1 MEAPLFLLTLFLI
14 SLINPISAVDFI
26 FNGFD
31 DSPSPSSR
39 LSLFGIAKIES
50 KILTLTNQT
59 SFSTG
64 RALYSQIIPTKDPV
78 TSSVLPFSTSFI
90 FTMAPSKNTL
100 SGHGIVFLFAPTT
113 GINGTSS
120 AQHLGLFNLTNN
132 GNPNNHVFGVE
143 FDVFANQEFNDID
156 ANHVGIDV
164 NSLSSVY
171 SNTSGFWSDGDG
183 NGNRVF
189 KPLKLNDGRNYQVW
203 IDYRDFV
210 INVTIQ
216 VAGEIRPKI
225 PLLSKSLNLSGVL
238 EDEMF
243 VGFTAATG
251 RLVQSHMILAW
262 SFSNSN
268 FSLGDSLITTGLPS
282 FVIPK
287 ESIVKSKWFVSVL
300 VLICFL
306 VVSLIGLVAFVVVR
320 KRLERERKRALMED
334 WEMEYWPHRISYEEI
349 ESGTKGFDE
358 KNVIGIG
365 GNGKVYKG
373 LLQGG
378 VVEVAVKRISQESS
392 DGMREFVAEIS
403 SLGRLKHR
411 NLVSL
416 RGWCK
421 KDIGSFMLIYDYM
434 DNGSL
439 DRWIFERDDKKY
451 TLSCEERIQI
461 LKGVASGILYLH
473 EGWESK
479 VLHRDIKA
487 SNVLLDRDMIPRLSD
502 FGLARVHGHEQA
514 IRTTRVVGTAGY
526 LAPEVVKTGRA
537 STQTDVFAYGILVLE
552 VMCGRRPIEEGKKP
566 LMDWVWGLMEKGE
579 ILRGLD
585 PRMTTSQAI
594 DEAERVLQLGLLC
607 AHPDP
612 RKRPSMRQVVQVF
625 EGDKAEIFEA
635 ESSED
640 VESWMLKKMGSRGSS
655 QEFWYGS
662 SSHPTIEQIR
672 LHSLS
677 VSLSSWNSSI
687 LEGR

>member
-1 MEAPLFLLTLFLI
+1 MKAPLFLLTLLLI
-14 SLINPISAVDFI
+14 LLLNPISAVDFV

-31 DSPSPSSR
+31 DSPSH
-39 LSLFGIAKIES
+39 LSLFGNATIES
-50 KILTLTNQT
+50 KVLTLTNQT
-59 SFSTG
+59 SYSTG
-64 RALYSQIIPTKDPV
+64 RALYNTTIRTKDPT

-90 FTMAPSKNTL
+90 FAMAPSKNAVL
-100 SGHGIVFLFAPTT
+100 SGHGLVFLFAPST

-132 GNPNNHVFGVE
+132 GDPTNHVFGVE

-156 ANHVGIDV
+156 ANHVGIDL
-164 NSLSSVY
+164 NSLESVF
-171 SNTSGFWSDGDG
+171 SNTSGFWSGDDE
-183 NGNRVF
+183 RSPVF
-189 KPLKLNDGRNYQVW
+189 EPLKLNNGRNYQVW
-203 IDYRDFV
+203 IDYRDSIV
-210 INVTIQ
+210 NVTIQ
-216 VAGEIRPKI
+216 IAGKIRPKT
-225 PLLSKSLNLSGVL
+225 PLLSKPLNLSGVV

-251 RLVQSHMILAW
+251 RLVQSHKVLAW
-262 SFSNSN
+262 SFSNTN
-268 FSLGDSLITTGLPS
+268 FSLSDGLITTGLPS

-287 ESIVKSKWFVSVL
+287 DTILKKTWFVFVL
-300 VLICFL
+300 ALICFL
-306 VVSLIGLVAFVVVR
+306 VLSLVGFVTFVVVR
-320 KRLERERKRALMED
+320 RRMEIARKRALMED

-358 KNVIGIG
+358 KNVIGVG

-378 VVEVAVKRISQESS
+378 AVEVAVKRISQESS

-421 KDIGSFMLIYDYM
+421 KEVGSFMLVYDYM
-434 DNGSL
+434 ENGSL
-439 DRWIFERDDKKY
+439 DRWIFEEDEKKHV
-451 TLSCEERIQI
+451 LSCEERIQI

-473 EGWESK
+473 EGWDSK

-537 STQTDVFAYGILVLE
+537 STQTDVFAYGVLVLE
-552 VMCGRRPIEEGKKP
+552 VMCGRRPIEEGKRP
-566 LMDWVWGLMEKGE
+566 LMDWVWGLLEKGE
-579 ILRGLD
+579 IVSGLD
-585 PRMTTSQAI
+585 PRMVVMREGS

-612 RKRPSMRQVVQVF
+612 AKRPSMRQVVQVF
-625 EGDKAEIFEA
+625 EGEKAEVFGA

-640 VESWMLKKMGSRGSS
+640 VESWMVMKFGSWRSS
-655 QEFWYGS
+655 REFSYGS
-662 SSHPTIEQIR
+662 SSHPTIEQVR
-672 LHSLS
+672 LQSLD

-687 LEGR
+687 LDGR

>member
-1 MEAPLFLLTLFLI
+1 MKALLFLLTLFLI
-14 SLINPISAVDFI
+14 LLNPISAIDFI
-26 FNGFD
+26 FNGFN
-31 DSPSPSSR
+31 DSSSNV
-39 LSLFGIAKIES
+39 SLFGIATIES

-59 SFSTG
+59 SFATG
-64 RALYSQIIPTKDPV
+64 RALYSKIIRTKDPV

-90 FTMAPSKNTL
+90 FTMAPYKNTL
-100 SGHGIVFLFAPTT
+100 PGHGIVFLFAPST
-113 GINGTSS
+113 GINGSSS

-132 GNPNNHVFGVE
+132 GNPSNHIFGVE
-143 FDVFANQEFNDID
+143 FDVFANQEFSDID

-164 NSLSSVY
+164 NSLHSVY
-171 SNTSGFWSDGDG
+171 SNTSGYWSDDG
-183 NGNRVF
+183 VVF

-210 INVTIQ
+210 VNVTMQ
-216 VAGEIRPKI
+216 VAGKIRPKI
-225 PLLSKSLNLSGVL
+225 PLLSTSLNLSDVV

-251 RLVQSHMILAW
+251 RLVQSHKILAW

-268 FSLGDSLITTGLPS
+268 FSLSNSLITTGLPS
-282 FVIPK
+282 FVLPK
-287 ESIVKSKWFVSVL
+287 DSIVKAKWFVFVL

-306 VVSLIGLVAFVVVR
+306 VVALVGLVLFAVVR
-320 KRLERERKRALMED
+320 KRLERARKRALMED
-334 WEMEYWPHRISYEEI
+334 WEMEYWPHRIPYEEI

-421 KDIGSFMLIYDYM
+421 KEVGSFMLVYDYM
-434 DNGSL
+434 ENGSL
-439 DRWIFERDDKKY
+439 DRWIFENDEKIT
-451 TLSCEERIQI
+451 TLSCEERIRI

-502 FGLARVHGHEQA
+502 FGLARVHGHEQPV
-514 IRTTRVVGTAGY
+514 RTTRVVGTAGY

-566 LMDWVWGLMEKGE
+566 LMDWVWGLMERGE
-579 ILRGLD
+579 ILNGLD
-585 PRMTTSQAI
+585 PQMMMTQGVTEVI

-612 RKRPSMRQVVQVF
+612 AKRPSMRQVVQVF

-640 VESWMLKKMGSRGSS
+640 VESWMLMKMGSRGSS
-655 QEFWYGS
+655 REFWYGS
-662 SSHPTIEQIR
+662 SSHPTMEQIR
-672 LHSLS
+672 LQSLS

>member
-1 MEAPLFLLTLFLI
+1 
-14 SLINPISAVDFI
+14 
-26 FNGFD
+26 
-31 DSPSPSSR
+31 
-39 LSLFGIAKIES
+39 
-50 KILTLTNQT
+50 
-59 SFSTG
+59 
-64 RALYSQIIPTKDPV
+64 
-78 TSSVLPFSTSFI
+78 
-90 FTMAPSKNTL
+90 MAPYKNTL
-100 SGHGIVFLFAPTT
+100 PGHGIVFLFAPST
-113 GINGTSS
+113 GINGSSS

-132 GNPNNHVFGVE
+132 GNPSNHIFGVE
-143 FDVFANQEFNDID
+143 FDVFANQEFSDID

-164 NSLSSVY
+164 NSLHSVY
-171 SNTSGFWSDGDG
+171 SNTSGYWSDDG
-183 NGNRVF
+183 VVF

-210 INVTIQ
+210 VNVTMQ
-216 VAGEIRPKI
+216 VAGKIRPKI
-225 PLLSKSLNLSGVL
+225 PLLSTSLNLSDVV

-251 RLVQSHMILAW
+251 RLVQSHKILAW

-268 FSLGDSLITTGLPS
+268 FSLSNSLITTGLPS
-282 FVIPK
+282 FVLPK
-287 ESIVKSKWFVSVL
+287 DSIVKAKWFVFVL

-306 VVSLIGLVAFVVVR
+306 VVALVGLVLFAVVR
-320 KRLERERKRALMED
+320 KRLERARKRALMED
-334 WEMEYWPHRISYEEI
+334 WEMEYWPHRIPYEEI

-421 KDIGSFMLIYDYM
+421 KEVGSFMLVYDYM
-434 DNGSL
+434 ENGSL
-439 DRWIFERDDKKY
+439 DRWIFENDEKIT
-451 TLSCEERIQI
+451 TLSCEERIRI

-502 FGLARVHGHEQA
+502 FGLARVHGHEQPV
-514 IRTTRVVGTAGY
+514 RTTRVVGTAGY

-566 LMDWVWGLMEKGE
+566 LMDWVWGLMERGE
-579 ILRGLD
+579 ILNGLD
-585 PRMTTSQAI
+585 PQMMMTQGVTEVI

-612 RKRPSMRQVVQVF
+612 AKRPSMRQVVQVF

-640 VESWMLKKMGSRGSS
+640 VESWMLMKMGSRGSS
-655 QEFWYGS
+655 REFWYGS

-672 LHSLS
+672 LQSLS

>member
-1 MEAPLFLLTLFLI
+1 
-14 SLINPISAVDFI
+14 
-26 FNGFD
+26 
-31 DSPSPSSR
+31 
-39 LSLFGIAKIES
+39 
-50 KILTLTNQT
+50 
-59 SFSTG
+59 
-64 RALYSQIIPTKDPV
+64 
-78 TSSVLPFSTSFI
+78 
-90 FTMAPSKNTL
+90 MAPFKNTL
-100 SGHGIVFLFAPTT
+100 SGHGLVFLFAPTT

-132 GNPNNHVFGVE
+132 GNPSNHVFGVE

-171 SNTSGFWSDGDG
+171 SNTSGFWSDG
-183 NGNRVF
+183 VF

-216 VAGEIRPKI
+216 VAGEIRPKV
-225 PLLSKSLNLSGVL
+225 PLISKSLNLSSVL

-268 FSLGDSLITTGLPS
+268 FTFSDGLITTGLPS

-287 ESIVKSKWFVSVL
+287 ESIVKSKWFVAVL
-300 VLICFL
+300 VLVCFL
-306 VVSLIGLVAFVVVR
+306 VVGFVGFVVFVVVR
-320 KRLERERKRALMED
+320 KRLEKARKRALMED
-334 WEMEYWPHRISYEEI
+334 WEMEYWPHRITYEEI

-411 NLVSL
+411 NLVTL

-421 KDIGSFMLIYDYM
+421 KEVGSFMLVYDYM
-434 DNGSL
+434 ENGSL
-439 DRWIFERDDKKY
+439 DQWIFERDDEKH

-526 LAPEVVKTGRA
+526 LAPEVVKTGRG
-537 STQTDVFAYGILVLE
+537 STQTDVFAYGVLVLE

-579 ILRGLD
+579 HQRGLD
-585 PRMTTSQAI
+585 PRMAMTQGS

-612 RKRPSMRQVVQVF
+612 RKRPSMRQVIQVF
-625 EGDKAEIFEA
+625 EGDKSEIFEA

-640 VESWMLKKMGSRGSS
+640 VEAWMLKTMGSRGSS

-672 LHSLS
+672 LQSLS

>member
-1 MEAPLFLLTLFLI
+1 
-14 SLINPISAVDFI
+14 
-26 FNGFD
+26 
-31 DSPSPSSR
+31 
-39 LSLFGIAKIES
+39 
-50 KILTLTNQT
+50 
-59 SFSTG
+59 
-64 RALYSQIIPTKDPV
+64 
-78 TSSVLPFSTSFI
+78 
-90 FTMAPSKNTL
+90 MAPYKNTL
-100 SGHGIVFLFAPTT
+100 PGHGIVFLFAPTT
-113 GINGTSS
+113 GINGSSS

-132 GNPNNHVFGVE
+132 GNPSNHIFGVE
-143 FDVFANQEFNDID
+143 FDVFANQEFSDID

-164 NSLSSVY
+164 NSLHSVY
-171 SNTSGFWSDGDG
+171 SNTSGYWSD
-183 NGNRVF
+183 NGEF

-203 IDYRDFV
+203 IDYRDFIV
-210 INVTIQ
+210 NVTMQ
-216 VAGEIRPKI
+216 VAGKIRPKT
-225 PLLSKSLNLSGVL
+225 PLLTTSLNLSGVV

-251 RLVQSHMILAW
+251 RLVQSHKILAW

-268 FSLGDSLITTGLPS
+268 FSLSDSLITTGLPS
-282 FVIPK
+282 FVLPK
-287 ESIVKSKWFVSVL
+287 DSILKAKWFVFVL
-300 VLICFL
+300 TLICFL
-306 VVSLIGLVAFVVVR
+306 VVAVVGLVLFAVVR
-320 KRLERERKRALMED
+320 KRLEKARKRALMED
-334 WEMEYWPHRISYEEI
+334 WEMEYWPHRIPYEEI

-378 VVEVAVKRISQESS
+378 GVEVAVKRISQESS

-421 KDIGSFMLIYDYM
+421 KEIGSFMLIYDYM
-434 DNGSL
+434 ENGSL
-439 DRWIFERDDKKY
+439 DRWIFENDQKKT
-451 TLSCEERIQI
+451 TLSCEERIRI

-487 SNVLLDRDMIPRLSD
+487 SNVLLDRDMIPRLTD

-514 IRTTRVVGTAGY
+514 VRTTRVVGTAGY

-552 VMCGRRPIEEGKKP
+552 VMCGRRPIEEGKKS
-566 LMDWVWGLMEKGE
+566 LMDWVWGLMERGE
-579 ILRGLD
+579 ILNGLD
-585 PRMTTSQAI
+585 PQMIMTQAI

-612 RKRPSMRQVVQVF
+612 AKRPSMRQVVQVF

-635 ESSED
+635 DSSED
-640 VESWMLKKMGSRGSS
+640 VETWMLNKMGSRGISR
-655 QEFWYGS
+655 EFWYGS

-672 LHSLS
+672 LQSLS

>member
-1 MEAPLFLLTLFLI
+1 
-14 SLINPISAVDFI
+14 
-26 FNGFD
+26 
-31 DSPSPSSR
+31 
-39 LSLFGIAKIES
+39 
-50 KILTLTNQT
+50 
-59 SFSTG
+59 
-64 RALYSQIIPTKDPV
+64 
-78 TSSVLPFSTSFI
+78 
-90 FTMAPSKNTL
+90 MAPYKNTL
-100 SGHGIVFLFAPTT
+100 PGHGIVFLFAPST
-113 GINGTSS
+113 GINGSSS

-132 GNPNNHVFGVE
+132 GNPSNHIFGVE
-143 FDVFANQEFNDID
+143 FDVFANQEFSDID

-164 NSLSSVY
+164 NSLHSVY
-171 SNTSGFWSDGDG
+171 SNTSGYWSDDG
-183 NGNRVF
+183 VVF

-210 INVTIQ
+210 VNVTMQ
-216 VAGEIRPKI
+216 VAGKIRPKI
-225 PLLSKSLNLSGVL
+225 PLLSTSLNLSGVV

-251 RLVQSHMILAW
+251 RLVQSHKILAW

-268 FSLGDSLITTGLPS
+268 FSLSNSLITTGLPS
-282 FVIPK
+282 FVLPK
-287 ESIVKSKWFVSVL
+287 DSILKAKWFVFVL

-306 VVSLIGLVAFVVVR
+306 VVALVGLVLFAVVR
-320 KRLERERKRALMED
+320 KRLERARKRALMED
-334 WEMEYWPHRISYEEI
+334 WELEYWPHRIPYEEI

-358 KNVIGIG
+358 KNMIGIG

-421 KDIGSFMLIYDYM
+421 KEVGSFMLVYDYM
-434 DNGSL
+434 ENGSL
-439 DRWIFERDDKKY
+439 DRWIFENDEKKT
-451 TLSCEERIQI
+451 TLSCEERIRI

-473 EGWESK
+473 EGWEAK

-502 FGLARVHGHEQA
+502 FGLARVHGHEQPV
-514 IRTTRVVGTAGY
+514 RTTRVVGTAGY

-566 LMDWVWGLMEKGE
+566 LMDWVWGLMERGE
-579 ILRGLD
+579 ILNGLD
-585 PRMTTSQAI
+585 PQMMMTQGVTEVI

-612 RKRPSMRQVVQVF
+612 AKRPSMRQVVQVF

-640 VESWMLKKMGSRGSS
+640 VESWMLMKMGSRGSS
-655 QEFWYGS
+655 REFWYGS

-672 LHSLS
+672 LQSLS

>member
-1 MEAPLFLLTLFLI
+1 MKALLFLLTLFLI
-14 SLINPISAVDFI
+14 LLNPISAIDFI
-26 FNGFD
+26 FNGFN
-31 DSPSPSSR
+31 DSSSNV
-39 LSLFGIAKIES
+39 SLFGIATIES

-59 SFSTG
+59 SFATG
-64 RALYSQIIPTKDPV
+64 RALYSKIIRTKDPV

-90 FTMAPSKNTL
+90 FTMAPYKNTL
-100 SGHGIVFLFAPTT
+100 PGHGIVFLFAPST
-113 GINGTSS
+113 GINGSSS

-132 GNPNNHVFGVE
+132 GNPSNHIFGVE
-143 FDVFANQEFNDID
+143 FDVFANQEFSDID

-164 NSLSSVY
+164 NSLHSVY
-171 SNTSGFWSDGDG
+171 SNTSGYWSDDG
-183 NGNRVF
+183 VVF

-210 INVTIQ
+210 VNVTMQ
-216 VAGEIRPKI
+216 VVGKIRPKI
-225 PLLSKSLNLSGVL
+225 PLLSTSLNLSGVV
-238 EDEMF
+238 EEEMF

-251 RLVQSHMILAW
+251 RLVQSHKILAW

-268 FSLGDSLITTGLPS
+268 FSLSDSLITTGLPS
-282 FVIPK
+282 FVLPK
-287 ESIVKSKWFVSVL
+287 DSILKAKWFVFVL

-306 VVSLIGLVAFVVVR
+306 VVALVGLVLFAVVR
-320 KRLERERKRALMED
+320 KRLEKARKRALMED
-334 WEMEYWPHRISYEEI
+334 WEMEYWPHRIPYEEI

-421 KDIGSFMLIYDYM
+421 KEVGSFMLVYDYM
-434 DNGSL
+434 ENGSL
-439 DRWIFERDDKKY
+439 DRWIFENDEKKT

-502 FGLARVHGHEQA
+502 FGLARVHGHEQPV
-514 IRTTRVVGTAGY
+514 RTTRVVGTAGY

-537 STQTDVFAYGILVLE
+537 STHTDVFAYGILVLE

-566 LMDWVWGLMEKGE
+566 LMDWVWGLMERGE
-579 ILRGLD
+579 ILNGLD
-585 PRMTTSQAI
+585 PKMMMTQAITQVI

-612 RKRPSMRQVVQVF
+612 GKRPSMRQVVQVF

-640 VESWMLKKMGSRGSS
+640 VESWMLMKMGSRGSS
-655 QEFWYGS
+655 REFWYGS

-672 LHSLS
+672 LQSLS

>member
-1 MEAPLFLLTLFLI
+1 MKALLFLLTLFLI
-14 SLINPISAVDFI
+14 LPNPISAIDFI
-26 FNGFD
+26 FNGFN
-31 DSPSPSSR
+31 DSSSNV
-39 LSLFGIAKIES
+39 SLFGIATIES

-59 SFSTG
+59 SFATG
-64 RALYSQIIPTKDPV
+64 RALYSKIIRTKDPV
-78 TSSVLPFSTSFI
+78 TTSVLPFSTSFI
-90 FTMAPSKNTL
+90 FTMAPYKNTL
-100 SGHGIVFLFAPTT
+100 PGHGIVFLFAPST
-113 GINGTSS
+113 GINGSSS

-132 GNPNNHVFGVE
+132 GNPSNHIFGVE
-143 FDVFANQEFNDID
+143 FDVFANQEFSDID

-164 NSLSSVY
+164 NSLHSVY
-171 SNTSGFWSDGDG
+171 SNTSGYWSDDG
-183 NGNRVF
+183 VVF

-210 INVTIQ
+210 VNVTMQ
-216 VAGEIRPKI
+216 VAGKIRPKI
-225 PLLSKSLNLSGVL
+225 PLLSTSLNLSDVV

-251 RLVQSHMILAW
+251 RLVQSHKILAW

-268 FSLGDSLITTGLPS
+268 FSLSNSLITTGLPS
-282 FVIPK
+282 FVLPK
-287 ESIVKSKWFVSVL
+287 DSIVKAKWFVFVL

-306 VVSLIGLVAFVVVR
+306 VVALVGLVLFAVVR
-320 KRLERERKRALMED
+320 KRLERARKRALMED
-334 WEMEYWPHRISYEEI
+334 WEMEYWPHRIPYEEI

-421 KDIGSFMLIYDYM
+421 KEVGSFMLVYDYM
-434 DNGSL
+434 ENGSL
-439 DRWIFERDDKKY
+439 DRWIFENDEKIT
-451 TLSCEERIQI
+451 TLSCEERIRI

-502 FGLARVHGHEQA
+502 FGLARVHGHEQPV
-514 IRTTRVVGTAGY
+514 RTTRVVGTAGY

-566 LMDWVWGLMEKGE
+566 LMDWVWGLMERGE
-579 ILRGLD
+579 ILNGLD
-585 PRMTTSQAI
+585 PQMMMTQGVTEVI

-612 RKRPSMRQVVQVF
+612 AKRPSMRQVVQVF

-640 VESWMLKKMGSRGSS
+640 VESWMLMKMGSRGSS
-655 QEFWYGS
+655 REFWYGS

-672 LHSLS
+672 LQSLS

>member
-1 MEAPLFLLTLFLI
+1 
-14 SLINPISAVDFI
+14 
-26 FNGFD
+26 
-31 DSPSPSSR
+31 
-39 LSLFGIAKIES
+39 
-50 KILTLTNQT
+50 
-59 SFSTG
+59 
-64 RALYSQIIPTKDPV
+64 
-78 TSSVLPFSTSFI
+78 
-90 FTMAPSKNTL
+90 MAHLKNAL

-164 NSLSSVY
+164 NSLDSIY

-210 INVTIQ
+210 VNVTIQ

-225 PLLSKSLNLSGVL
+225 PLLSKSLNLSGVV

-268 FSLGDSLITTGLPS
+268 FSLSDSLITTGLPS
-282 FVIPK
+282 FVLP
-287 ESIVKSKWFVSVL
+287 EDSIVKSKWFVLVL
-300 VLICFL
+300 ALICFL
-306 VVSLIGLVAFVVVR
+306 VVALVGLVVFAVVR
-320 KRLERERKRALMED
+320 KRLERARKRALMED

-421 KDIGSFMLIYDYM
+421 KEIGSFMLIYDYM
-434 DNGSL
+434 ENGSL
-439 DRWIFERDDKKY
+439 DRWIFEHDEKKT

-552 VMCGRRPIEEGKKP
+552 VMCGRRPVEEGKKP
-566 LMDWVWGLMEKGE
+566 LMDWVWGLMERGE

-585 PRMTTSQAI
+585 PRMTMSQAI

-612 RKRPSMRQVVQVF
+612 RKRPSMRQVAQVF

-662 SSHPTIEQIR
+662 SSHPTIEQVR